1 MSIIMLTH
9 RYLVREVHA
18 VPFLTKHGIGFYF
31 FSRNSVL
38 HVHQKV
44 HLFVLKRFCYPQKF
58 PFKPSKPSQIKADV
72 QETLLKPSKP
82 SQSKADVQETL
93 LKPSKP
99 SQSKADV
106 QETLLK
112 SSKPSQSKA
121 DVQETLLKPSKLS
134 QSKAKVQEKS
144 AKATSTIKTLQIQER
159 ELFSGSVTMDA
170 APSPRHVRIPIF
182 CYRE

>member
-72 QETLLKPSKP
+72 QETLLKPSK
-82 SQSKADVQETL
+82 
-93 LKPSKP
+93 
-99 SQSKADV
+99 
-106 QETLLK
+106 
-112 SSKPSQSKA
+112 
-121 DVQETLLKPSKLS
+121 LS

-170 APSPRHVRIPIF
+170 APSPRHVPIPIF

>member
-106 QETLLK
+106 QE
-112 SSKPSQSKA
+112 
-121 DVQETLLKPSKLS
+121 
-134 QSKAKVQEKS
+134 KS

-170 APSPRHVRIPIF
+170 APSPRHVPIPIF